1 MKFSPPYSSDEPDRA
16 EVAALPGPT
25 VIEFGSNGCGICQS
39 AQGLITQALQG
50 FTAAAPLR
58 HLKIEDGPGRPLGR
72 AFRVKLWPTLVMLRD
87 GQEVARVV
95 RPRQAGEVSEALARL
110 APGSAG

>member
-1 MKFSPPYSSDEPDRA
+1 MNPTTPYSHDEPDRA

-25 VIEFGSNGCGICQS
+25 VLEFGSNGCGICRS
-39 AQGLITQALQG
+39 AQGLIAQALQG
-50 FTAAAPLR
+50 FKADAPLR
-58 HLKIEDGPGRPLGR
+58 HLKIEDGPGQPLGR
-72 AFRVKLWPTLVMLRD
+72 SFGVKLWPTLVMLRD

-110 APGSAG
+110 TPGGAR